1 MANSQASGARFIEIL
16 SILKK
21 HKIQKGMD
29 PVKFREILEDL
40 GPTFV
45 KIGQIMSTRQDMF
58 SQRYTV
64 ELEKLRSSV
73 KPMPFEEVESVL
85 VQAFGDNWRSI
96 FVNFDTTPLGSAS
109 IAQVHRAT
117 LNTGQEVVVK
127 VQRPNIYETMKR
139 DIRLLRKAAKFLNL
153 SDIISSV
160 VDLDMVLDEFWAT
173 SQEEMDFTIEA
184 RFAKRFKETYK
195 DDKTVD
201 APLIY
206 DEYTSKYV
214 LVMEY
219 VDGLDVN
226 QLDLLESHGYD
237 PSKIAHDLACNYIS
251 QIIENGFFH
260 ADPHSGNIRVR
271 DDKIVWIDF
280 GMMGTLNVHEREI
293 MKKAVRGIALRDTMT
308 VVDSILA
315 LGIGKPKQEI
325 DYTKFTGEMEQFM
338 ATYLDMP
345 FGEIDVAQMLQ
356 DVFSICHA
364 YRIQLPKGVSMLAR
378 SLTVMEATLLHLD
391 PSTNILEIATS
402 HKATMEQ
409 LHLHTQ
415 VKKVIRRSFESY
427 NRILDVPVQTSDLL
441 KLVQRGQVK
450 MNLNLM
456 GSDQPIAKL
465 DRMVN
470 RMIICI
476 LISAILLGSSLLCL
490 TNMSP
495 KILGIPAIGFVG
507 FMLALLMGLWLFI
520 KMLVLHRHNKMF

>member
-1 MANSQASGARFIEIL
+1 
-16 SILKK
+16 
-21 HKIQKGMD
+21 
-29 PVKFREILEDL
+29 
-40 GPTFV
+40 
-45 KIGQIMSTRQDMF
+45 
-58 SQRYTV
+58 
-64 ELEKLRSSV
+64 
-73 KPMPFEEVESVL
+73 
-85 VQAFGDNWRSI
+85 
-96 FVNFDTTPLGSAS
+96 
-109 IAQVHRAT
+109 
-117 LNTGQEVVVK
+117 
-127 VQRPNIYETMKR
+127 
-139 DIRLLRKAAKFLNL
+139 
-153 SDIISSV
+153 
-160 VDLDMVLDEFWAT
+160 MVLDEFWAT

-315 LGIGKPKQEI
+315 LGKPKQEI

-378 SLTVMEATLLHLD
+378 SLTVMEATLLHFG
-391 PSTNILEIATS
+391 SINEY
-402 HKATMEQ
+402 
-409 LHLHTQ
+409 
-415 VKKVIRRSFESY
+415 FW
-427 NRILDVPVQTSDLL
+427 
-441 KLVQRGQVK
+441 KLR
-450 MNLNLM
+450 
-456 GSDQPIAKL
+456 
-465 DRMVN
+465 
-470 RMIICI
+470 
-476 LISAILLGSSLLCL
+476 
-490 TNMSP
+490 
-495 KILGIPAIGFVG
+495 PAIRQRWSNYTYI
-507 FMLALLMGLWLFI
+507 L
-520 KMLVLHRHNKMF
+520 K

>member
-1 MANSQASGARFIEIL
+1 
-16 SILKK
+16 
-21 HKIQKGMD
+21 
-29 PVKFREILEDL
+29 
-40 GPTFV
+40 
-45 KIGQIMSTRQDMF
+45 MSTRQDMF

-139 DIRLLRKAAKFLNL
+139 DIRLVRKAAKFLNL

-293 MKKAVRGIALRDTMT
+293 MKKRYGDCFKR
-308 VVDSILA
+308 
-315 LGIGKPKQEI
+315 
-325 DYTKFTGEMEQFM
+325 Y
-338 ATYLDMP
+338 Y
-345 FGEIDVAQMLQ
+345 
-356 DVFSICHA
+356 
-364 YRIQLPKGVSMLAR
+364 
-378 SLTVMEATLLHLD
+378 
-391 PSTNILEIATS
+391 
-402 HKATMEQ
+402 
-409 LHLHTQ
+409 
-415 VKKVIRRSFESY
+415 
-427 NRILDVPVQTSDLL
+427 
-441 KLVQRGQVK
+441 
-450 MNLNLM
+450 
-456 GSDQPIAKL
+456 
-465 DRMVN
+465 DR
-470 RMIICI
+470 C
-476 LISAILLGSSLLCL
+476 
-490 TNMSP
+490 
-495 KILGIPAIGFVG
+495 
-507 FMLALLMGLWLFI
+507 
-520 KMLVLHRHNKMF
+520 

>member
-139 DIRLLRKAAKFLNL
+139 DIRLVRKAAKFLNL

-308 VVDSILA
+308 VV
-315 LGIGKPKQEI
+315 
-325 DYTKFTGEMEQFM
+325 
-338 ATYLDMP
+338 
-345 FGEIDVAQMLQ
+345 
-356 DVFSICHA
+356 
-364 YRIQLPKGVSMLAR
+364 YR
-378 SLTVMEATLLHLD
+378 
-391 PSTNILEIATS
+391 
-402 HKATMEQ
+402 
-409 LHLHTQ
+409 
-415 VKKVIRRSFESY
+415 
-427 NRILDVPVQTSDLL
+427 
-441 KLVQRGQVK
+441 
-450 MNLNLM
+450 
-456 GSDQPIAKL
+456 
-465 DRMVN
+465 
-470 RMIICI
+470 
-476 LISAILLGSSLLCL
+476 
-490 TNMSP
+490 
-495 KILGIPAIGFVG
+495 
-507 FMLALLMGLWLFI
+507 
-520 KMLVLHRHNKMF
+520 

>member
-139 DIRLLRKAAKFLNL
+139 DIRLVRKAAKFLNL

-315 LGIGKPKQEI
+315 LGKPKQEI

-356 DVFSICHA
+356 NVFSICHA

>member
-139 DIRLLRKAAKFLNL
+139 DIRLVRKAAKFLNL

-315 LGIGKPKQEI
+315 LEKPKQEI

>member
-1 MANSQASGARFIEIL
+1 
-16 SILKK
+16 
-21 HKIQKGMD
+21 
-29 PVKFREILEDL
+29 
-40 GPTFV
+40 
-45 KIGQIMSTRQDMF
+45 MSTRQDMF

-139 DIRLLRKAAKFLNL
+139 DIRLVRKAAKFLNL

-173 SQEEMDFTIEA
+173 SPEEMDFTIEA

-237 PSKIAHDLACNYIS
+237 PSKIAHDLAYNYIS

-271 DDKIVWIDF
+271 MIKLS
-280 GMMGTLNVHEREI
+280 GL
-293 MKKAVRGIALRDTMT
+293 
-308 VVDSILA
+308 IL
-315 LGIGKPKQEI
+315 
-325 DYTKFTGEMEQFM
+325 
-338 ATYLDMP
+338 
-345 FGEIDVAQMLQ
+345 V
-356 DVFSICHA
+356 
-364 YRIQLPKGVSMLAR
+364 
-378 SLTVMEATLLHLD
+378 
-391 PSTNILEIATS
+391 
-402 HKATMEQ
+402 
-409 LHLHTQ
+409 
-415 VKKVIRRSFESY
+415 
-427 NRILDVPVQTSDLL
+427 
-441 KLVQRGQVK
+441 
-450 MNLNLM
+450 
-456 GSDQPIAKL
+456 
-465 DRMVN
+465 
-470 RMIICI
+470 
-476 LISAILLGSSLLCL
+476 
-490 TNMSP
+490 
-495 KILGIPAIGFVG
+495 
-507 FMLALLMGLWLFI
+507 
-520 KMLVLHRHNKMF
+520 

>member
-29 PVKFREILEDL
+29 PVKFCEILEDL

-85 VQAFGDNWRSI
+85 IQAFGDNWRSI

-139 DIRLLRKAAKFLNL
+139 DIRLVRKAAKFLNL

-315 LGIGKPKQEI
+315 LGKPK
-325 DYTKFTGEMEQFM
+325 
-338 ATYLDMP
+338 
-345 FGEIDVAQMLQ
+345 Q

>member
-139 DIRLLRKAAKFLNL
+139 DIRLVRKAAKFLNL

-214 LVMEY
+214 LVRRSLKMAF
-219 VDGLDVN
+219 
-226 QLDLLESHGYD
+226 SM
-237 PSKIAHDLACNYIS
+237 PTR
-251 QIIENGFFH
+251 
-260 ADPHSGNIRVR
+260 IRVISEFAMI
-271 DDKIVWIDF
+271 KLS
-280 GMMGTLNVHEREI
+280 GL
-293 MKKAVRGIALRDTMT
+293 
-308 VVDSILA
+308 IL
-315 LGIGKPKQEI
+315 
-325 DYTKFTGEMEQFM
+325 
-338 ATYLDMP
+338 
-345 FGEIDVAQMLQ
+345 V
-356 DVFSICHA
+356 
-364 YRIQLPKGVSMLAR
+364 
-378 SLTVMEATLLHLD
+378 
-391 PSTNILEIATS
+391 
-402 HKATMEQ
+402 
-409 LHLHTQ
+409 
-415 VKKVIRRSFESY
+415 
-427 NRILDVPVQTSDLL
+427 
-441 KLVQRGQVK
+441 
-450 MNLNLM
+450 
-456 GSDQPIAKL
+456 
-465 DRMVN
+465 
-470 RMIICI
+470 
-476 LISAILLGSSLLCL
+476 
-490 TNMSP
+490 
-495 KILGIPAIGFVG
+495 
-507 FMLALLMGLWLFI
+507 
-520 KMLVLHRHNKMF
+520 